1 MMTATFALVTLAF
14 TIAVAPAAC
23 GDDPESPQVP
33 GLGSPPAVKVVPG
46 QEHVV
51 EFADDTRMH
60 GRVWK
65 LTANEVVLQR
75 TDSGEPLVF
84 SLGEIRRIIFR
95 APPTAAEQKTKAT
108 LHLAGGGWI
117 GGEVSAFED
126 GKFQVQIGAGA
137 SLAVPRAKV
146 RWLGLSPTDAPDG
159 YDGPDREFG
168 FEGWEDGD
176 GWELR
181 GSWFHRGGVNA
192 PLSKKFNLP
201 EKVDVEISA
210 SDISPE
216 KWGNTTLAIA
226 NEGGNPGEGGQVSSA
241 SVSMGADNLTG
252 MLWEQRQR
260 GGGKSLNGVI
270 KLGADAPKITTYRFL
285 HDRKSGSIL
294 AFVNGKKIADWKSAW
309 TEKFFPGCTFSLQP
323 TAPDFPL
330 VRLRIMPWDGN
341 PEPDATPA
349 EAGKDLLSS
358 GAPGRHAGSV
368 EAITGDAVRFSGKEF
383 SRKEAIFLRL
393 AGGDAAVP
401 RAASVARLHLAQR
414 GEFDVASLEIRD
426 GQLRL
431 GTSFAG
437 EVSLPVAA
445 VRAVVFPRR
454 DHAPGAIRDRL
465 VFTNG
470 DILRGSFAGTG
481 ADGAVKWRTVLGAEH
496 EFAAAA
502 VAGTV
507 LAKRPEP
514 ATLAGSAAV
523 RFRNG
528 DWLGGDVAAL
538 DAAHLLFK
546 VPLLG
551 SLRIDRA
558 SVGHLYFGTA
568 GEVPAWDG
576 VADRD
581 AWMKGQA
588 AQIGSMSPSR
598 SMWRYLDGAFFAE
611 TSDRGGESDG
621 STLLLGRTFST
632 LPEKVEVCF
641 DARSTKGQLGVMV
654 QLFADLRRGGGIEIQ
669 CSGGTITISEQPARQ
684 GASAR
689 EAHAELGDT
698 FDESKPH
705 RCRLLADRRS
715 GQIAI
720 FVDGKLV
727 LTSTPRVT
735 KDSPKR
741 GRGLFIMPQAES
753 LILSNLWVAPW
764 AGTIPEMPKKKD
776 AKEIPAPEVPPEM
789 VALANGDETPGTVE
803 RITPDA
809 IFLKCEIGTIELPVK
824 RALMVDFAA
833 KPVPPVPGVRLHLAG
848 RGLLTVQAFSVRDG
862 KVSCRSDV
870 LGDLTFPI
878 ESLSEIGFL
887 RSEKRPL
894 AGIAPAFQAWRKPGH
909 APALESVKM
918 DPAALDA
925 TPRTYD
931 LLEFNGDGGDD
942 KAGRMVTKTVVG
954 KDAVTFEDEMKLRGN
969 ASAKRTTV
977 VEKNP
982 PLRLRQIV
990 GETKEGRARNRQQL
1004 VVAGG
1009 KAMLRSEDSGP
1020 DDPANAVAVSSNSF
1034 TIAMLLRIVTLL
1046 PREAGGAW
1054 TIDRIF
1060 DDVNMDLG
1068 IAEPHWLECAGK
1080 ETAEHGDKV
1089 RRMTRFTLRTETRA
1103 RAEFFVDENGV
1114 VQWVDIEES
1123 LSPYARAMRL
1133 REERE

>member
-1 MMTATFALVTLAF
+1 MTSPFALVTLAF
-14 TIAVAPAAC
+14 TMAVAPAAC

-60 GRVWK
+60 GRVLK
-65 LTANEVVLQR
+65 LAADELVLQR
-75 TDSGEPLVF
+75 ADSGEPLTF
-84 SLGEIRRIIFR
+84 SVREIRRIIFR
-95 APPTAAEQKTKAT
+95 PPPAAAEQRTKAT
-108 LHLAGGGWI
+108 LHLAGGGWV
-117 GGEVSAFED
+117 GGEITAFED

-137 SLAVPRAKV
+137 SIAVARTKV

-168 FEGWEDGD
+168 FEGWGNGA
-176 GWELR
+176 GWEQS
-181 GSWFHRGGVNA
+181 GSWYDRGEMTA
-192 PLSKKFNLP
+192 PVTRRFQLP

-210 SDISPE
+210 SDISTE
-216 KWGNTTLAIA
+216 KWGNTTFAIA
-226 NEGGNPGEGGQVSSA
+226 NEGANSGEGAQMSSA
-241 SVSMGADNLTG
+241 SVSMGADNITG
-252 MLWEQRQR
+252 HLWHDRQR
-260 GGGKSLNGVI
+260 GGSKSLVAAV

-285 HDRKSGSIL
+285 HDRKSGSII
-294 AFVNGKKIADWKSAW
+294 AFVNGRKIADWKSAW
-309 TEKFFPGCTFSLQP
+309 TEKFFPGCTFTLQP
-323 TAPDFPL
+323 GALDLPL

-349 EAGKDLLSS
+349 EAGQDLLSS
-358 GAPGRHAGSV
+358 GAPGRHAGSI

-383 SRKEAIFLRL
+383 SRKEPIFLRL

-401 RAASVARLHLAQR
+401 RAVAVARLHLAQR

-437 EVSLPVAA
+437 EASLPVAA
-445 VRAVVFPRR
+445 VRSVVFPRR
-454 DHAPGAIRDRL
+454 DHAPGAIMDRL

-470 DILRGSFAGTG
+470 DILPGSFAGTG
-481 ADGAVKWRTVLGAEH
+481 ADGAVKWRTVRGAEH
-496 EFAAAA
+496 EFGAAA

-514 ATLAGSAAV
+514 ATLAGGAAV

-528 DWLGGDVAAL
+528 DWLGGEVAAL
-538 DAAHLLFK
+538 DATHLQFK
-546 VPLLG
+546 VPSLG

-558 SVGHLYFGTA
+558 NVAHLYFGRD

-581 AWMKGQA
+581 AWMKGLA
-588 AQIGSMSPSR
+588 AQIGSMSPGRSR
-598 SMWRYLDGAFFAE
+598 WRYLDGAFFAE

-621 STLLLGRTFST
+621 SGMVLGRTFAA

-641 DARSTKGQLGVMV
+641 DARSAKGQAGLVM
-654 QLFADLRRGGGIEIQ
+654 QLFADLRRGGGITVSY
-669 CSGGTITISEQPARQ
+669 SGDSITISEQPARQ

-689 EAHAELGDT
+689 EAQAEIGDT
-698 FDESKPH
+698 PEDGKPR

-727 LTSTPRVT
+727 LSSVPRSA

-741 GRGLFIMPQAES
+741 GRGMFITPQAES
-753 LILSNLWVAPW
+753 LIVSNLWVAPW

-776 AKEIPAPEVPPEM
+776 AKEIPAPEAPQEM

-809 IFLKCEIGTIELPVK
+809 IFLKCEIGTIEIPVK

-848 RGLLTVQAFSVRDG
+848 RGLLTVQAFSLRDG

-878 ESLSEIGFL
+878 GLLSEIGFL
-887 RSEKRPL
+887 RAGPRPL
-894 AGIAPAFQAWRKPGH
+894 AGIAPAFEQWRKPEH

-918 DPAALDA
+918 DPAALDL

-931 LLEFNGDGGDD
+931 LIDVNDNDGDEKTGH
-942 KAGRMVTKTVVG
+942 MVTKTVVG
-954 KDAVTFEDEMKLRGN
+954 KDAVTFEDEMKLNG
-969 ASAKRTTV
+969 SAPTKRTTV
-977 VEKNP
+977 VGKN
-982 PLRLRQIV
+982 LAFRLRQIV
-990 GETKEGRARNRQQL
+990 VESKEAGARSSQQL
-1004 VVAGG
+1004 VIAGG
-1009 KAMLRSEDSGP
+1009 KAVIRTDGSGP
-1020 DDPANAVAVSSNSF
+1020 DDPANAIAVSSNSF
-1034 TIAMLLRIVTLL
+1034 TTAMLMRIVTLL
-1046 PREAGGAW
+1046 PRAAGGAW

-1060 DDVNMDLG
+1060 NDVDADFG
-1068 IAEPHWLECAGK
+1068 TAEPHWLECAGK
-1080 ETAEHGDKV
+1080 ETAELGDTV
-1089 RRMTRFTLRTETRA
+1089 RRMTRFTLRTESRTRA
-1103 RAEFFVDENGV
+1103 AFFVDDNGV
-1114 VQWVDIEES
+1114 VQWVDLEES
-1123 LSPYARAMRL
+1123 LSSGGFAMRL
-1133 REERE
+1133 REARE